1 MGMVV
6 VISLPL
12 IIFCLLLG
20 FGCYYLGRYKG
31 RQDTRTNAQVFGDPI
46 PPPGFAS
53 TPPPPPH
60 TKPDNLHKYSHFL
73 WLEPLT
79 TPKSFPDTP
88 CRDGCLIDVA
98 FWLQKPAGWTDIIC
112 SVPPS
117 ANNIII
123 LSQADTKHNK
133 TFLLQSKM
141 YEEPLVLWM
150 GFDSSVSRNHVQCFP
165 RQDTE
170 YFPSYMPYQLPWHPP
185 VPPIPLT
192 LPTPQNLILLRLALT
207 QTHSQV
213 PYPVLTS
220 SSTCLIP
227 DRVESFHSRVSSIT
241 ITLLPLELCQSFNQV
256 LKCYNYGDM
265 MEGGKV
271 GDKMRKHWWD
281 L

>member
-31 RQDTRTNAQVFGDPI
+31 RQDTRTNAQ
-46 PPPGFAS
+46 
-53 TPPPPPH
+53 
-60 TKPDNLHKYSHFL
+60 
-73 WLEPLT
+73 
-79 TPKSFPDTP
+79 
-88 CRDGCLIDVA
+88 
-98 FWLQKPAGWTDIIC
+98 KPAGWTNIIC
-112 SVPPS
+112 SVPPTP
-117 ANNIII
+117 NDIII
-123 LSQADTKHNK
+123 LSHADTKHNM

-150 GFDSSVSRNHVQCFP
+150 GFDSSVSRNH
-165 RQDTE
+165 
-170 YFPSYMPYQLPWHPP
+170 S
-185 VPPIPLT
+185 LT
-192 LPTPQNLILLRLALT
+192 QP

-227 DRVESFHSRVSSIT
+227 DKVESFHSRVSSIT
-241 ITLLPLELCQSFNQV
+241 ITLVPLELCQSFNQA
-256 LKCYNYGDM
+256 LKCYNYEDM